1 MNSKLAQLFSSVF
14 LTAGVASAV
23 MTAPAHGAIVACP
36 SSISGL
42 VSGTDACQRSTTFK
56 QDSVNPN
63 DPLTVN
69 LEGGFF
75 GFTDWAF
82 GGKIGETAGYTGT
95 KQGQSGTWN
104 ISGAVQSDWS
114 DVMLLF
120 KSGNNTYL
128 TGYNITDGITSG
140 TWNTPFV
147 DPTKDVSHISVYY
160 RPKSTE
166 PKVTV
171 PEPATIIGLG
181 LVVGSMIM
189 VRRRQ
194 ASC

>member
-1 MNSKLAQLFSSVF
+1 MKSKLAKLFSSVF

-23 MTAPAHGAIVACP
+23 MTAPAQGAIVACP

-42 VSGTDACQRSTTFK
+42 VSGTDACQRSTTFN

-104 ISGAVQSDWS
+104 ISGAVQSNWS

-128 TGYNITDGITSG
+128 TGYNVTDSITSG
-140 TWNTPFV
+140 IWSTPF
-147 DPTKDVSHISVYY
+147 DKKDVSHISVYY

-166 PKVTV
+166 PRVTV

-181 LVVGSMIM
+181 LVVGGMVM
-189 VRRRQ
+189 VRRRKV
-194 ASC
+194 SC